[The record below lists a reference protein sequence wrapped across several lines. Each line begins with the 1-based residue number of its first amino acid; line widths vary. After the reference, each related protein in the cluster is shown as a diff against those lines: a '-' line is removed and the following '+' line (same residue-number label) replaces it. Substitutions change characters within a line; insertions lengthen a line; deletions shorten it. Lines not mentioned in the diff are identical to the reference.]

1 MAKELGPPLTKR
13 KTLEELIAEDA
24 RSPIPTLQ
32 QPPALS
38 PVKSISKNFFCSIN
52 FKTIWEFLVKN
63 RFLAQITS
71 Q

>member
-1 MAKELGPPLTKR
+1 MAKELTKR

-38 PVKSISKNFFCSIN
+38 PVKSISNVSSSISFQASVSHPKFRN
-52 FKTIWEFLVKN
+52 SKTDTAV
-63 RFLAQITS
+63 
-71 Q
+71 